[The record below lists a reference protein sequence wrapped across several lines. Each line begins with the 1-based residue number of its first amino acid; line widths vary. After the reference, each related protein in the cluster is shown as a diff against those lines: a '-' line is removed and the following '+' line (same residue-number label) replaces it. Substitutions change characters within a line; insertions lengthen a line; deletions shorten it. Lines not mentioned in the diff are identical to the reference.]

1 MLEQNDKPSFT
12 IFTPTFNRKYCIH
25 RAYESLLAQTYKNFD
40 WVIIDDGSTDGTE
53 ELVNQWIK
61 EAPFSIQYHWQ
72 PNQGK
77 HIAYNHFAKYAT
89 GLLYSSIDSDDGV
102 KPNWLERF
110 VYHWN
115 SFSAQQK
122 TEFAGVMC
130 LAENQLG
137 ELIGS
142 PFEKDL
148 MDGNYI
154 EILLGGKIRGDKGG
168 FLQTKVFKENPFPD
182 DAKNVY
188 LPESYFIHA
197 MSQKWKVRCINERLI
212 VPWTDDRAD
221 HLTHSLKKNTNYSG
235 SRYANLAFP
244 KFSMRLFWQHPYM
257 FIANTANFIKLSAVL
272 NFGLTRQWNEVGN
285 WRGKLLWLNCLP
297 IGYFL
302 YLKGKMIAND

>member
-1 MLEQNDKPSFT
+1 MIDTPNNPSFS
-12 IFTPTFNRKYCIH
+12 IFTPTFNRRYCIH

-40 WVIIDDGSTDGTE
+40 WIIIDDGSADGTE

-61 EAPFSIQYHWQ
+61 EAPFKIQYHWQ

-77 HIAYNHFAKYAT
+77 HIAYNHFGKYAT

-102 KPNWLERF
+102 KSNWLERF

-115 SFSAQQK
+115 SFSEREK

-137 ELIGS
+137 EMIGM

-148 MDGNYI
+148 MDGDYVD
-154 EILLGGKIRGDKGG
+154 ILLQGKVAGDKGG
-168 FLQTKVFKENPFPD
+168 FTQTKIFQANLFPED
-182 DAKNVY
+182 VKNVY
-188 LPESYFIHA
+188 VPESYHIHA
-197 MSQKWKVRCINERLI
+197 VARKWKMRCVNERLI

-221 HLTHSLKKNTNYSG
+221 HLTHALKKNTNYGG
-235 SRYANLAFP
+235 SRYANLAFA
-244 KFSMRLFWQHPYM
+244 KFSMRLFFKYPSV
-257 FIANTANFIKLSAVL
+257 FIANTSNFIKLSAL
-272 NFGLTRQWNEVGN
+272 MKKGLSEQLGKIGN
-285 WRGKLLWLNCLP
+285 TKGRLLWAFCLP

-302 YLKGKMIAND
+302 YFRDKITID